1 MPSPPSLTPV
11 TMSARL
17 FMWAAFVFVSAAHE
31 NHCARIRVASFAYVV
46 FAVLQLPTGLRYPV
60 VDWQAPRGLLLAA
73 VLLALFAIGSI
84 GLRGNLKQRPLR
96 VRQARR

>member
-1 MPSPPSLTPV
+1 MPSPSSLTPV

-17 FMWAAFVFVSAAHE
+17 FMWAAFVFVAAAHE
-31 NHCARIRVASFAYVV
+31 NQYARVRVASFAYVV
-46 FAVLQLPTGLRYPV
+46 FAVLQFLTALRYPV
-60 VDWQAPRGLLLAA
+60 VDWQAPQGLLLA
-73 VLLALFAIGSI
+73 VLLLALFAIGSI

>member
-1 MPSPPSLTPV
+1 
-11 TMSARL
+11 MSARL
-17 FMWAAFVFVSAAHE
+17 FMWAAFVFVAAAHE
-31 NHCARIRVASFAYVV
+31 NQYARVRVASFAYVV
-46 FAVLQLPTGLRYPV
+46 FAVLQFLTALRYPE
-60 VDWQAPRGLLLAA
+60 VDWQAPQGLLLA